1 MNTWQLLTKTFISL
15 YQVILNFT
23 TVGIDAKT
31 TSKLRANRARYD
43 SSSETDNSE
52 EDEEVSDLENKPTD
66 RICETFPAT
75 TGMDGK
81 NGSLL

>member
-1 MNTWQLLTKTFISL
+1 M

-23 TVGIDAKT
+23 TVGLDA

-52 EDEEVSDLENKPTD
+52 EDEEASDLENKPTD
-66 RICETFPAT
+66 RNCETFPAT
-75 TGMDGK
+75 FAVDGK